1 MSLRRRVPVLFAL
14 ASALAATASHAQL
27 TSTPTFFGVGARAT
41 YLRTGPF
48 DNPVAPTIIDLGSA
62 FGRSITLQGVG
73 TWAVAGGGPT
83 QPGVFWMVFSA
94 SAILLPNNGVLNRV
108 QDAIDIGAPY
118 NTTAVTAP
126 SFYGGVPMD
135 ITQDFFV
142 GSTALTFSVPDAAR
156 YLFIGVPDSFVGD
169 NGSPDPANFGVLAS
183 QTTTVPEP
191 GSVLLLT
198 VALGV
203 TGVMTRRV
211 RAARRNGYAR
221 VTGPG

>member
-1 MSLRRRVPVLFAL
+1 MGSRRRRAHTARCVLD
-14 ASALAATASHAQL
+14 
-27 TSTPTFFGVGARAT
+27 G
-41 YLRTGPF
+41 
-48 DNPVAPTIIDLGSA
+48 
-62 FGRSITLQGVG
+62 LQRVRDS
-73 TWAVAGGGPT
+73 PS
-83 QPGVFWMVFSA
+83 QQR
-94 SAILLPNNGVLNRV
+94 VLNRV

-142 GSTALTFSVPDAAR
+142 GSTALTFSVPAAAR

-169 NGSPDPANFGVLAS
+169 NSSPDPANFGVLAS

-191 GSVLLLT
+191 RSVLLLT
-198 VALGV
+198 VSLGV

-211 RAARRNGYAR
+211 SAARRNG
-221 VTGPG
+221 